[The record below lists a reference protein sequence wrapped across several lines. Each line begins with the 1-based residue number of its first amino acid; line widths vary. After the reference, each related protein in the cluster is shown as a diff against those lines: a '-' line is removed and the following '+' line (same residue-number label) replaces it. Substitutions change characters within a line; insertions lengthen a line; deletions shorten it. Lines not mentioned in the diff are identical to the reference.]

1 MDHQF
6 LFSIGLWSS
15 TADVC
20 VNLEM
25 KFILIDVLK
34 VYVLNI
40 DEIKLNTKIFL
51 SLHKSGVSYPQT
63 CLCLLHFPKK

>member
-1 MDHQF
+1 M
-6 LFSIGLWSS
+6 
-15 TADVC
+15 
-20 VNLEM
+20 NLER
-25 KFILIDVLK
+25 KFILIDILK

-51 SLHKSGVSYPQT
+51 LFYKSGLSYPQT